1 MIERLEA
8 CKKAIQGISIP
19 EALYLKPGE
28 LIKDLPLFIENHIQ
42 VIEHN
47 ITKPR
52 FEVYLLRLERVIEL
66 ITHENTSNR
75 PRHQKVWN
83 RTI

>member
-8 CKKAIQGISIP
+8 CKQALQGISIP

-28 LIKDLPLFIENHIQ
+28 LIINLPLFIENHIQ
-42 VIEHN
+42 TIEYN

-52 FEVYLLRLERVIEL
+52 FEVYLLRLERAVKL
-66 ITHENTSNR
+66 ITHENDAATSN
-75 PRHQKVWN
+75 
-83 RTI
+83 

>member
-1 MIERLEA
+1 MTERLEA
-8 CKKAIQGISIP
+8 CKQALKGITIP

-28 LIKDLPLFIENHIQ
+28 LVINLPLFIENHIQ
-42 VIEHN
+42 AIEYN

-52 FEVYLLRLERVIEL
+52 FEVYLIRLERAVKL

-75 PRHQKVWN
+75 PRH
-83 RTI
+83 